1 MKTSGKI
8 LIWFAAAS
16 VLAVAVLTAVAALL

>member
-16 VLAVAVLTAVAALL
+16 VLIIAVLTAVAALM

>member
-16 VLAVAVLTAVAALL
+16 VLVIAALTAAAAWL